1 MKWANNNSNE
11 VSDVSPKPEDGHT
24 VPGEVHP
31 VNESKLLLKIDLHLL
46 PILWVIAIMA
56 FIDR

>member
-1 MKWANNNSNE
+1 MKWARSKSNE
-11 VSDVSPKPEDGHT
+11 VSDVSPKPEGGNT

-31 VNESKLLLKIDLHLL
+31 VNESKVLLKIDLHLL